1 MPSLNRVLL
10 IGNLTRDPE
19 VKFLPSGDPVAEFG
33 LAVNRRFKTKQG
45 EDRDEVCF
53 IRVSMFGRR
62 AEVIGRYFKKGSPI
76 FVEGRLKFDEWEKD
90 GRKQNRIT
98 MVAENFEFM
107 DSPRGGD
114 RSSQPP
120 VDPQSPVDPVPE
132 PESDG
137 NAGRPPKAPDEK
149 DDDNL
154 PF

>member
-1 MPSLNRVLL
+1 MASLNKVLL

-33 LAVNRRFKTKQG
+33 MAVNRRFKTKQG

-53 IRVSMFGRR
+53 VRVSMFGRR
-62 AEVIGRYFKKGSPI
+62 AEVVGRYFKKGSPI

-98 MVAENFEFM
+98 VVAENFEFM
-107 DSPRGGD
+107 DSPRD

-120 VDPQSPVDPVPE
+120 VDRQPGGDPAPG
-132 PESDG
+132 PESAG
-137 NAGRPPKAPDEK
+137 NAAAPAAAPDQK

>member
-1 MPSLNRVLL
+1 MASLNKVLL

-19 VKFLPSGDPVAEFG
+19 VKFLPSGDPVAEFSM
-33 LAVNRRFKTKQG
+33 AVNRRFKTKQG

-53 IRVSMFGRR
+53 VRVSMFGRR
-62 AEVIGRYFKKGSPI
+62 AEVVGRYFKKGSPI

-98 MVAENFEFM
+98 VVAENFEFM
-107 DSPRGGD
+107 DSPRD
-114 RSSQPP
+114 RSPQPP
-120 VDPQSPVDPVPE
+120 ADRPPAVDPGAE
-132 PESDG
+132 PAG
-137 NAGRPPKAPDEK
+137 NAPAPAPGGS

>member
-1 MPSLNRVLL
+1 MPSLNKVLL

-19 VKFLPSGDPVAEFG
+19 VKFLPSGDPVAEFSM
-33 LAVNRRFKTKQG
+33 AVNRRFKTKQG

-53 IRVSMFGRR
+53 VRVSMFGRR
-62 AEVIGRYFKKGSPI
+62 AEVVGRYFKKGSPI

-98 MVAENFEFM
+98 VVAENFEFM
-107 DSPRGGD
+107 DSPRD
-114 RSSQPP
+114 RSSQPAADRQP
-120 VDPQSPVDPVPE
+120 AVDPGVEPAGNAPVP
-132 PESDG
+132 
-137 NAGRPPKAPDEK
+137 AAAPDQK